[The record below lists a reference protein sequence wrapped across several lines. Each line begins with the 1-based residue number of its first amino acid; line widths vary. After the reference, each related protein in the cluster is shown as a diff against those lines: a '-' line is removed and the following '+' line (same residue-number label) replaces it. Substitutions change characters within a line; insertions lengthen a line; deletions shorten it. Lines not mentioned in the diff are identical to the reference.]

1 MTDRGCALV
10 SLTRTE
16 STLIRLFTRAAALTA
31 AVTVFSAALVAAP
44 ALSIA
49 PTPAAAA
56 AAALC
61 TVDYGEYTNITN
73 TTGPVVRFDGETNTY
88 VGGDFLATTGSSEAE
103 GVFVAEG
110 AVTFD
115 TNDYFNLGVV
125 GVGSKVAPPA
135 MSRMLTSGASITVP
149 SGTLDVGSGLGGN
162 IESVGS
168 TGPRGSIVTS
178 GGSIQENSAT
188 ALAKYPEVANLYR
201 TLSTEYTA
209 MASTGTVTFDTISVT
224 FTGDNT
230 TARQV
235 FTIDGSDLGTATQT
249 KGLYFDDIAP
259 GAIVVVNVTGARA
272 EIGLDRLYLDNVW
285 VNPID
290 TANNDFAEFTQSLMW
305 NIPTATDVILGY
317 RDQLPGS
324 IMVPNP
330 ASTTTVLTS
339 TNGRLYLAGDVVM
352 GGSASITGLELHAYP
367 FREGACAVVAEGS
380 LAINKTLTDPDG
392 VVDPTRVY
400 TGRYVCTDSAG
411 VVAAR
416 GGWAA
421 TAGGAPFITP
431 VVPALSTCTVTE
443 DVPDAP
449 SAVDASYLW
458 KASTISPPVTVVPGS
473 TTPAVVTVHNEVRRA
488 VGDLEMVKVLDDP
501 YDVVDLTRFYSGS
514 FSCRYN
520 GTDVTPGQRTWRE
533 RAGAAPVRLA
543 TALPAGTVCTLAED
557 PVLVPPLPGF
567 PQYHWAQP
575 VISPASITI
584 ADNTVS
590 RITVT
595 NIVED
600 PTVLPDPDAASG
612 SGADGDAAPQPAV
625 SRPATPAVLATT
637 GADTAGPLLVA
648 GFMIAIGLAGL
659 LARRIRRRPTDDRG

>member
-1 MTDRGCALV
+1 VRDV

-31 AVTVFSAALVAAP
+31 AVTVFSATLVAAP
-44 ALSIA
+44 AVSIA
-49 PTPAAAA
+49 AAPSAAA

-61 TVDYGEYTNITN
+61 TVDYGDYTNITN

-110 AVTFD
+110 DVTFD
-115 TNDYFNLGVV
+115 THDYFNLGVV

-135 MSRMLTSGASITVP
+135 MSRMLTSGGNIDVA

-162 IESVGS
+162 IESVG
-168 TGPRGSIVTS
+168 TAGPRTSIITS

-201 TLSTEYTA
+201 TLSTEYAA
-209 MASTGTVTFDTISVT
+209 MVPNGTVATDAISIT
-224 FTGDNT
+224 FTGDDT
-230 TARQV
+230 AARQV
-235 FTIDGSDLGTATQT
+235 FSVDGSDLGTAAQT
-249 KGLYFDDIAP
+249 KGLYFEDIPA

-272 EIGLDRLYLDNVW
+272 EIGLDRLYVDGVW
-285 VNPID
+285 ID
-290 TANNDFAEFTQSLMW
+290 PFTTADNDFAEFTQSSMW
-305 NIPTATDVILGY
+305 NIPTAADVILGY

-352 GGSASITGLELHAYP
+352 GGSSTITGLELHAYP
-367 FREGACAVVAEGS
+367 FREGPCATVAEGS

-411 VVAAR
+411 VLAAR

-431 VVPALSTCTVTE
+431 VVPALSVCTVTE

-458 KASTISPPVTVVPGS
+458 RSSTVTPASTVVPDS

-501 YDVVDLTRFYSGS
+501 YDVVDLGRFYSGS
-514 FSCRYN
+514 FSCLFN
-520 GTDVTPGQRTWRE
+520 GADVTPPTRTWRE
-533 RAGAAPVRLA
+533 QAGAAPVRLA
-543 TALPAGTVCTLAED
+543 TGLPAGTVCTLAED
-557 PVLVPPLPGF
+557 PILVPPLPGF
-567 PQYHWAQP
+567 PQYHWARP
-575 VISPASITI
+575 VISPSSVTI
-584 ADNTVS
+584 ADNALA

-600 PTVLPDPDAASG
+600 PFDLPATDVASETTPVV
-612 SGADGDAAPQPAV
+612 DPAV
-625 SRPATPAVLATT
+625 PPRATLAAT
-637 GADTAGPLLVA
+637 GADRAGPLLVA
-648 GFMIAIGLAGL
+648 GFMIAIGLVGL
-659 LARRIRRRPTDDRG
+659 VARRVRRRLTRDRG